1 MTTRSIPRSAATLV
15 LVALGCGGGA
25 QQDDACLGNT
35 VVANEINNYSFS
47 STITLPPVT
56 VKAQSN
62 LTFDWSALTKDFIG
76 HSLSAATDVN
86 TMSVLMWQLPLAS
99 LEENLNLD
107 ALKQSD
113 LLVVPPPSLTPQA
126 GATSA
131 MLYDFTLNGT
141 AVTPSQYITYF
152 DPAKYPPSYYSYLV
166 AAATGTELGRGIRM
180 LQAFNLDPASTAT
193 VVDVSDHS
201 TRLTSSANL
210 RALAATHVPAGTP
223 NITLDWSMMKSN
235 ALGTEFK
242 RGYITSAIVGHFTQ
256 TPQELEAQFLDLE
269 LIADALYRADIP
281 SGSVL
286 EFTTLEDIGG
296 TRFPGVDSS
305 GTWLVGLICGVC
317 RNPAPWY
324 LTILEPCSD

>member
-1 MTTRSIPRSAATLV
+1 M
-15 LVALGCGGGA
+15 ALGCGGGA
-25 QQDDACLGNT
+25 QQGDACLGNT

-113 LLVVPPPSLTPQA
+113 LLVVPPPSLIPQA

-141 AVTPSQYITYF
+141 AITPSQYSAYF
-152 DPAKYPPSYYSYLV
+152 DPAKYPPS
-166 AAATGTELGRGIRM
+166 
-180 LQAFNLDPASTAT
+180 
-193 VVDVSDHS
+193 
-201 TRLTSSANL
+201 
-210 RALAATHVPAGTP
+210 
-223 NITLDWSMMKSN
+223 
-235 ALGTEFK
+235 
-242 RGYITSAIVGHFTQ
+242 
-256 TPQELEAQFLDLE
+256 
-269 LIADALYRADIP
+269 
-281 SGSVL
+281 
-286 EFTTLEDIGG
+286 
-296 TRFPGVDSS
+296 
-305 GTWLVGLICGVC
+305 
-317 RNPAPWY
+317 
-324 LTILEPCSD
+324 